1 MSSSKSDPPDVFSTA
16 VVSGGYNSAS
26 GNTGQQEDTAISQ
39 PKGLIGSMLQGRY
52 RLLEVIDQGGMG
64 QILRATQEPMGREV
78 AIKIMKAPQEQDAE
92 KRFFREA
99 AITSKLQHPNTV
111 RIYDYGKEG
120 AGTNDEVI
128 FIAMEL
134 LRGRSLREEIREGPV
149 EPLRCTRIYK
159 QICGALG
166 EAHRQGVIHRDIK
179 PSNIFMTGDESSF
192 PKLLDFGL
200 VKDVDGEGTE
210 LTKTGMVLGSPMYMS
225 PEQVKSE
232 KVSAVSDVYS
242 LGMSMYHTISGCTPF
257 EGEFTAI
264 MMAQILK
271 MPEKIDVRMQ
281 SLFATQQASYG
292 ENLLEDVQNKET
304 QALDSKI
311 IKDTLEHFQL
321 PYDIPEVLE
330 WVIFTA
336 IQKEPEERF
345 SSVYQFRQALEVS
358 EEALIK
364 RTENPDFNLTLSLDN
379 GQLVRSDGK
388 PITSDAEVSATMVFS
403 PQKTKESTQK
413 SNDKGGGSLLL
424 GGIFSLGILVVAV
437 LSFYMLTEQEGKNSV
452 TIQEEMQNDDKIKK
466 TESNVQS
473 EENKDKLDVRIS
485 SVPSGATVTMTDV
498 NGEKMVVG
506 NTPFLMS
513 FQLSNIKFLEIE
525 MQGYTSQKILPSL
538 SNAEFEVLLEKIKK
552 KTRKK
557 VNKTKNNTSSKTNS
571 QKEENSEKTVKENKS
586 KTSSELK
593 DPWD

>member
-1 MSSSKSDPPDVFSTA
+1 
-16 VVSGGYNSAS
+16 
-26 GNTGQQEDTAISQ
+26 
-39 PKGLIGSMLQGRY
+39 
-52 RLLEVIDQGGMG
+52 
-64 QILRATQEPMGREV
+64 
-78 AIKIMKAPQEQDAE
+78 
-92 KRFFREA
+92 
-99 AITSKLQHPNTV
+99 
-111 RIYDYGKEG
+111 
-120 AGTNDEVI
+120 
-128 FIAMEL
+128 MEL

-159 QICGALG
+159 QICSALG

-232 KVSAVSDVYS
+232 KVSTVSDVYS
-242 LGMSMYHTISGCTPF
+242 LGMSMYHTLSGCTPF

-292 ENLLEDVQNKET
+292 ENVLEDAQNKET

-311 IKDTLEHFQL
+311 IMDTLEHFKL

-336 IQKEPEERF
+336 IQKEPENRF
-345 SSVYQFRQALEVS
+345 SSVYQFRQALEVC
-358 EEALIK
+358 EEVLIK
-364 RTENPDFNLTLSLDN
+364 KTENPDFNLTLSLDN

-388 PITSDAEVSATMVFS
+388 PITSDAEVSATMVFT
-403 PQKTKESTQK
+403 PQKTKESSQK
-413 SNDKGGGSLLL
+413 SNDKGGGSLML
-424 GGIFSLGILVVAV
+424 GGIFALGILVVAFF
-437 LSFYMLTEQEGKNSV
+437 SFYMLTEQEDRNSV
-452 TIQEEMQNDDKIKK
+452 TIQEEMQNDDKIEK
-466 TESNVQS
+466 TENNVQS
-473 EENKDKLDVRIS
+473 EETKDKLDVRIS

-513 FQLSNIKFLEIE
+513 LRLSNIKFLEIE

-557 VNKTKNNTSSKTNS
+557 GNKTKKNTSSKTNN
-571 QKEENSEKTVKENKS
+571 QKEENSEKTVEENKS